1 MMIRALFGKAIIY
14 GYNLRK
20 GVQTAPR
27 GVHFQAGVQIEIV
40 ENTSNGV
47 SSFDS
52 AHAVIIMSITFKKA
66 PVSTLYNY

>member
-1 MMIRALFGKAIIY
+1 
-14 GYNLRK
+14 
-20 GVQTAPR
+20 VQTAPR